1 MLVVRVLETS
11 EDIQRAIKEAK
22 FDPEEVWPW
31 AFRAVAGVSPRTS
44 SGKKISSQL
53 EQLLLVFVY
62 EVSPIASVVEYSLVG
77 DVDINERALDYIE
90 VMFRS
95 NSRTP
100 NLFGSMLRNSNP
112 DPHIVIMIIT
122 VGMARFTNLFFSC
135 ARQLSHLRAYP
146 CALEHKR

>member
-100 NLFGSMLRNSNP
+100 NLFVVSVKPVTSEFNFIRINVEEFKSRSSYRNYDNNRRDGP
-112 DPHIVIMIIT
+112 IH
-122 VGMARFTNLFFSC
+122 
-135 ARQLSHLRAYP
+135 
-146 CALEHKR
+146 